1 VKTKRLAHWGEEIAR
16 NARRLNS
23 DFKDLD
29 LSSYLI
35 SPPVNE

>member
-1 VKTKRLAHWGEEIAR
+1 MKGLAPWGEEIAR

-29 LSSYLI
+29 LSNLPYFD
-35 SPPVNE
+35 PCQ